1 MAASSTCAKVVSKPR
16 PSRLS
21 THGAKA
27 DTVAVIVAGGIGERF
42 GYPDG
47 KQFITVC
54 GLPLM
59 SWSILA
65 FDHAPSVAHI
75 VIACSDEKRAAVQ
88 RGCFGQACTPQ
99 TPFILQRLVLP
110 GRNRFTTRS
119 R

>member
-1 MAASSTCAKVVSKPR
+1 MSKPR
-16 PSRLS
+16 LSRLS

-47 KQFITVC
+47 KQFISVC

-75 VIACSDEKRAAVQ
+75 VIACSDEKRATVQ
-88 RGCFGQACTPQ
+88 EDVLGK
-99 TPFILQRLVLP
+99 LVLHKP
-110 GRNRFTTRS
+110 IHFATSGNTRQDS
-119 R
+119 VYNALQVVPAGYNFVS

>member
-16 PSRLS
+16 PSRLT

-47 KQFITVC
+47 KQFISVC

-88 RGCFGQACTPQ
+88 EGVVGK
-99 TPFILQRLVLP
+99 LVVHKP
-110 GRNRFTTRS
+110 VHFASSVATRE
-119 R
+119 